1 MLRCGLSVSQVEGM
15 VGRGEAAPV
24 RRGVYLLGP
33 MPGDHGEAMAAVLAC
48 GPYAWLSHRSATEH
62 YEMLARREGGRLWDV
77 TIVGPH
83 RGRHPGIRLHRVH
96 ALPERDRH
104 VHEGVPVSSP
114 EWTLIDAAG
123 VLWPDELES
132 AVAEAF
138 ALRLTNRD
146 ELIDATWRTRGR
158 RGVARLRTL
167 LEADHRPARTRSRP
181 ERRMLRMLR
190 DAGLPEPETNVRIGR
205 WEVDFLWRDAGFVLE
220 VDAYSTH
227 SSTWAFE
234 RDRRKSAE
242 LEDLGLTVHRVT
254 RRQLDLNATPTIARV
269 RRAVARNSAE

>member
-1 MLRCGLSVSQVEGM
+1 M
-15 VGRGEAAPV
+15 
-24 RRGVYLLGP
+24 
-33 MPGDHGEAMAAVLAC
+33 
-48 GPYAWLSHRSATEH
+48 T
-62 YEMLARREGGRLWDV
+62 
-77 TIVGPH
+77 
-83 RGRHPGIRLHRVH
+83 
-96 ALPERDRH
+96 
-104 VHEGVPVSSP
+104 SP
-114 EWTLIDAAG
+114 ECAPSSTLAG
-123 VLWPDELES
+123 VLWPNELES

-146 ELIDATWRTRGR
+146 TADRCDLDEPRSVAAWPGFERCSRLTTARPGDAFASPSG
-158 RGVARLRTL
+158 GCCA
-167 LEADHRPARTRSRP
+167 
-181 ERRMLRMLR
+181 MLR

-227 SSTWAFE
+227 SSPWAFE

>member
-1 MLRCGLSVSQVEGM
+1 M
-15 VGRGEAAPV
+15 
-24 RRGVYLLGP
+24 
-33 MPGDHGEAMAAVLAC
+33 
-48 GPYAWLSHRSATEH
+48 
-62 YEMLARREGGRLWDV
+62 
-77 TIVGPH
+77 
-83 RGRHPGIRLHRVH
+83 
-96 ALPERDRH
+96 
-104 VHEGVPVSSP
+104 SSP

-146 ELIDATWRTRGR
+146 RADPMRPGEPAAV
-158 RGVARLRTL
+158 VAWPGFERCSRLTT
-167 LEADHRPARTRSRP
+167 ARPGTRSRP